1 MTHYPLLFGFR
12 DLVAGNGFVA
22 GVNLTGRALLAD
34 EGDGFVMYGVNPG
47 GIAAGGSNRGEA
59 QAEFRQNYRSVLF
72 DIAAEA
78 KDFAEFERQVRDFVG
93 ETNRPTAAEW
103 DQAVSRVRSGEVS
116 ADWLSKRK
124 AESRIGVDVVL
135 LEHPSPAANALDEA
149 ELAA

>member
-22 GVNLTGRALLAD
+22 GVNLNGRALLAE

-47 GIAAGGSNRGEA
+47 GLAAGGSNRGEA
-59 QAEFRQNYRSVLF
+59 QAEFRQSYRSVLF

-78 KDFAEFERQVRDFVG
+78 QDFAEFERQVRDFVD
-93 ETNRPTAAEW
+93 ETNGPTAAEW
-103 DQAVSRVRSGEVS
+103 DEAVLRVRSGEVS
-116 ADWLSKRK
+116 ADWLPKRK
-124 AESRIGVDVVL
+124 AESRIGVEVVL
-135 LEHPSPAANALDEA
+135 LEHPSPSANILDEA